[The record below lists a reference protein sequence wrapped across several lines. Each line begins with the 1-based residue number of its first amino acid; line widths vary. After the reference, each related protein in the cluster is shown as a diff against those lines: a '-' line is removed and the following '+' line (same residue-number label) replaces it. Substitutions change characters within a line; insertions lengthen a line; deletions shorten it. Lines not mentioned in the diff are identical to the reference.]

1 MFILIYLYLKNLNIN
16 INTILMSEDNSK
28 VILVN
33 TIKEW
38 IVVNNKITQL
48 QKSLKELRNTK
59 KQLSDTLINVM
70 QNNEIDRFD
79 INNGKLVYRKNKVK
93 APINKD
99 YLLKMLDDYFKEYPD
114 IDTSD
119 VGSFILDNRPVKEN
133 QTLVI
138 RQNK

>member
-1 MFILIYLYLKNLNIN
+1 
-16 INTILMSEDNSK
+16 MSEDNSK